1 MKKKNCI
8 NKEQESELYV
18 HRSKNLLAKMQPWSL
33 PFALVQKFVATVTKT
48 LVPLVDS
55 NEITISKE
63 RQEILMHPILR
74 NAYVIEE

>member
-1 MKKKNCI
+1 
-8 NKEQESELYV
+8 
-18 HRSKNLLAKMQPWSL
+18 MQPWSL

-74 NAYVIEE
+74 NAYVIEEWSYRLFALIVNSIL